1 MYLPMWIIIS
11 LVWHFRMF
19 TETNTGLFVILHI
32 LLGCALA
39 SFSIVVAVPFKK
51 SPALAAVV
59 STFLAIVFAIMGVI
73 LKAAPTGVLF
83 VLSIFCPPSLYL
95 FSLTAMTGYEN
106 HGLATN
112 ILKGDPDKGVI
123 LLPLLIASIVSHDD

>member
-1 MYLPMWIIIS
+1 
-11 LVWHFRMF
+11 MF

-32 LLGCALA
+32 LGGLTLA
-39 SFSIVVAVPFKK
+39 SFAIAVAVPFKK

-59 STFLAIVFAIMGVI
+59 STFLTIVFAIMGII

-83 VLSIFCPPSLYL
+83 VLSILCPPSLYL

-112 ILKGDPDKGVI
+112 VLKGDPDKGVI
-123 LLPLLIASIVSHDD
+123 LLPLFIASIVSRDD